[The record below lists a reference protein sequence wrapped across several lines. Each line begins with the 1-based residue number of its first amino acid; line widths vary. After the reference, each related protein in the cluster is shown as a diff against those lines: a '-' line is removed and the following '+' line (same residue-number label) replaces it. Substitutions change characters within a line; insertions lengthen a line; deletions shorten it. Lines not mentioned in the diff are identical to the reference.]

1 MIGPAN
7 LKKAMTLCLDLIDN
21 LDNTAVYE
29 QWIETL
35 PKLCYELNF
44 ISNTAGENSQETIL
58 QEVVYERV
66 NQMIERKQER

>member
-44 ISNTAGENSQETIL
+44 ISNTAGENS
-58 QEVVYERV
+58 
-66 NQMIERKQER
+66 